1 MEQKQTE
8 MCKKLRETGL
18 VGNFIPKAV
27 LFWRKIELYASFSDD
42 LDSTL
47 TL

>member
-8 MCKKLRETGL
+8 MCKKFRETGL

-27 LFWRKIELYASFSDD
+27 LFLEKNRIVCLIFR
-42 LDSTL
+42 
-47 TL
+47 